1 MINNSNNHCNNNRNN
16 HGNNNS
22 NSNTIYN
29 AYILTYVYI
38 YIHVTHN
45 PKNYDMSCPFFQVI
59 FARADSEF
67 RTVEDLRRAHVEAVS
82 ISGLGAM
89 QLQQADSWSL
99 AML

>member
-1 MINNSNNHCNNNRNN
+1 M
-16 HGNNNS
+16 
-22 NSNTIYN
+22 
-29 AYILTYVYI
+29 YIHMYIHIYI
-38 YIHVTHN
+38 YIYMLRHVTHN
-45 PKNYDMSCPFFQVI
+45 PTNSDMSCPCQVI

-99 AML
+99 A

>member
-1 MINNSNNHCNNNRNN
+1 
-16 HGNNNS
+16 
-22 NSNTIYN
+22 
-29 AYILTYVYI
+29 
-38 YIHVTHN
+38 
-45 PKNYDMSCPFFQVI
+45 MSCPFFQVI

>member
-1 MINNSNNHCNNNRNN
+1 MVIIIVTVIRYIMH
-16 HGNNNS
+16 
-22 NSNTIYN
+22 IYLRM
-29 AYILTYVYI
+29 YIYI

>member
-1 MINNSNNHCNNNRNN
+1 MVIIIVTVIR
-16 HGNNNS
+16 
-22 NSNTIYN
+22 
-29 AYILTYVYI
+29 YIMHIVTYVYLYI